1 MGFIQANSIF
11 TKFLGVSMTDK
22 EYMQIAIEISKK
34 SKTPYGT
41 IIVMKMC
48 LMFRK
53 CRKQDYYLILVLKYK

>member
-1 MGFIQANSIF
+1 
-11 TKFLGVSMTDK
+11 MTDK